1 MYEFQNIK
9 HNHNIT
15 ENICD
20 EIPIFQKEELSLITN
35 IGASNDYNCCNE
47 VNKFLKNKIAKDA
60 LILKE

>member
-15 ENICD
+15 ENIYD

-35 IGASNDYNCCNE
+35 IGAPKDYNC
-47 VNKFLKNKIAKDA
+47 FD
-60 LILKE
+60 